1 MNVKGNRHVVTAQYR
16 AESTFKIPDGV
27 DLNDK
32 NVVAEWGIKWD
43 KLHITYTDGR
53 DEYIDPVLEAE
64 LDCKYPYEYEIEKA
78 DDVGYEYEE
87 DEVPLSCP
95 FYDYCKKKELEQK
108 GRELK
113 EVQLELKLEQLEKY
127 EIEWKQKLSREPKV
141 VQDAIAEATKR
152 FEIMI
157 NQQLN

>member
-1 MNVKGNRHVVTAQYR
+1 MNVKGNRHVVTAEYK

-53 DEYIDPVLEAE
+53 YECIEPTIPAE
-64 LDCKYPYEYEIEKA
+64 NYFKYAWDYKIEKA
-78 DDVGYEYEE
+78 ENIGFEYEE
-87 DEVPLSCP
+87 DEEPLSCP
-95 FYDYCKKKELEQK
+95 FYDYCKKKELEQM

-113 EVQLELKLEQLEKY
+113 EVQLELKLEELEKY

-152 FEIMI
+152 FLEHR
-157 NQQLN
+157 QQLN